1 MVELRE
7 YQKNIV
13 RVEMERKNVLI
24 VAPMGAGK
32 TLATLTATA
41 ALIVREGLKNILII
55 APKLC
60 SIERVVAGSGHRLT
74 WASTCVTVRKR

>member
-32 TLATLTATA
+32 TLATLDCDRRFDRT
-41 ALIVREGLKNILII
+41 RGLKEHPYNS
-55 APKLC
+55 PKTC
-60 SIERVVAGSGHRLT
+60 SIERVVAGSGH
-74 WASTCVTVRKR
+74 V

>member
-55 APKLC
+55 APK
-60 SIERVVAGSGHRLT
+60 RVASSVWSPGSGH
-74 WASTCVTVRKR
+74 V